1 MVARAAVLSLAFK
14 KSVSIS
20 HLYMSQCNLNTEILD
35 IFRKSNG
42 DMLST
47 LVELDISENFFTE
60 RATLLKFAKS
70 MMRFSRAKVDI
81 RSFSVL
87 NIFKILIPYWFG
99 YDALISGYLLKCTE
113 DPDRDNSICDELD
126 AMIVAMDA
134 EEL

>member
-1 MVARAAVLSLAFK
+1 
-14 KSVSIS
+14 
-20 HLYMSQCNLNTEILD
+20 
-35 IFRKSNG
+35 
-42 DMLST
+42 
-47 LVELDISENFFTE
+47 
-60 RATLLKFAKS
+60 